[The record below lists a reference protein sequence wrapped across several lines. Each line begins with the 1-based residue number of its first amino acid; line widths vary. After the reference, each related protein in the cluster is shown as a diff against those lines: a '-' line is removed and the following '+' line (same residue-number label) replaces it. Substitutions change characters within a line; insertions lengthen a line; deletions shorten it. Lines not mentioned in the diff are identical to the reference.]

1 MATKLLPAAKIGVKK
16 KTISADSL
24 RPNYLKKEEK
34 PPEASEKSSTR
45 EILVGIRDFI
55 TAKFKRGISSFTMK
69 RREKQKER
77 IEAREKKIENEKGK
91 LKLRNLIKPPKFV
104 GNIFSSIT
112 NFLLFVAGGILF
124 NILGLEKSL
133 MAIEKT
139 LEIIGKGVQIFANI
153 VGMFTNFID
162 SAVRGYDEFLQNI
175 EDVTGFDKTKIEKFM
190 NDFKYVINGA
200 IIAAIFALRSLP
212 SLMRRKCLPN
222 NFRNNRGPN
231 INSNRRNNRINNRR
245 TTSGGQQLN
254 RGPFSRVR
262 ESLRNIRNR
271 IPFLNSN
278 VSKGSNA
285 FTRTLSKLNPANFN
299 VSTGSNAFTRNL
311 SKLNPFNNKITKGTG
326 AVPKVAGGGQGKGL
340 VGFLKNIKLPVPRWL
355 TGWKGNALIN
365 SIFAYF
371 EFKGRKS
378 AGQSDLKATSGTT
391 ASTAGGFAGFFA
403 GSKIGAG
410 IGAAI
415 GAPFAGV
422 GAGPGALIGG
432 ILGGIAGSMGGS
444 WLGGS
449 ASDAIVDQIE
459 KPKDEVIEKPK
470 AEVGDKSKKD
480 IASLMD
486 YADYELELTEIT
498 NNIIQPIQV

>member
-16 KTISADSL
+16 KIISADSL

-77 IEAREKKIENEKGK
+77 IEAREKKIENEEGK

-112 NFLLFVAGGILF
+112 NFLLFIAGGILF

-200 IIAAIFALRSLP
+200 IVASIFALRALP

-245 TTSGGQQLN
+245 TTSVRGSRGQQLN
-254 RGPFSRVR
+254 PGPLSGIR

-278 VSKGSNA
+278 VSKGTNLLNTNPNTFNQIGKESGKSGNF
-285 FTRTLSKLNPANFN
+285 FTNLFKKGNVTTGTSGKPGFKIPKIPKIPGLGMLGKFLGPLFFAIDFGGRKGEGQTNVQAGAGAGAAQAGFWSGSAVAAKLLSPL
-299 VSTGSNAFTRNL
+299 
-311 SKLNPFNNKITKGTG
+311 
-326 AVPKVAGGGQGKGL
+326 L
-340 VGFLKNIKLPVPRWL
+340 VTPVPGARVL
-355 TGWKGNALIN
+355 YGV
-365 SIFAYF
+365 SVF
-371 EFKGRKS
+371 
-378 AGQSDLKATSGTT
+378 
-391 ASTAGGFAGFFA
+391 
-403 GSKIGAG
+403 GAG
-410 IGAAI
+410 ILGAMGLTSVTDTI
-415 GAPFAGV
+415 TGANKV
-422 GAGPGALIGG
+422 GINKG
-432 ILGGIAGSMGGS
+432 
-444 WLGGS
+444 
-449 ASDAIVDQIE
+449 E
-459 KPKDEVIEKPK
+459 PK
-470 AEVGDKSKKD
+470 AEVGDKFKKD

>member
-1 MATKLLPAAKIGVKK
+1 
-16 KTISADSL
+16 
-24 RPNYLKKEEK
+24 
-34 PPEASEKSSTR
+34 
-45 EILVGIRDFI
+45 
-55 TAKFKRGISSFTMK
+55 
-69 RREKQKER
+69 
-77 IEAREKKIENEKGK
+77 
-91 LKLRNLIKPPKFV
+91 
-104 GNIFSSIT
+104 
-112 NFLLFVAGGILF
+112 
-124 NILGLEKSL
+124 
-133 MAIEKT
+133 
-139 LEIIGKGVQIFANI
+139 
-153 VGMFTNFID
+153 
-162 SAVRGYDEFLQNI
+162 
-175 EDVTGFDKTKIEKFM
+175 
-190 NDFKYVINGA
+190 
-200 IIAAIFALRSLP
+200 ALRSLP
-212 SLMRRKCLPN
+212 GLIRRKCLPN

-231 INSNRRNNRINNRR
+231 INSNRRNNKINNRR

-254 RGPFSRVR
+254 RGPLSGMR

-271 IPFLNSN
+271 IPFLNN
-278 VSKGSNA
+278 VSEGSNA

-299 VSTGSNAFTRNL
+299 VSKGSNAFTRNL
-311 SKLNPFNNKITKGTG
+311 SKLNPFNKKITTGTG

-340 VGFLKNIKLPVPRWL
+340 VGFLKNVKLPVPRWL
-355 TGWKGNALIN
+355 TGVKGNALIN

-378 AGQSDLKATSGTT
+378 AGESDLKATSGTT

-410 IGAAI
+410 VGAAI

-459 KPKDEVIEKPK
+459 KPK

-486 YADYELELTEIT
+486 YADYEVELTQIT

>member
-16 KTISADSL
+16 KTISADSI

-34 PPEASEKSSTR
+34 PLEASERSSTR
-45 EILVGIRDFI
+45 EIVLSIRDFI
-55 TAKFKRGISSFTMK
+55 TAKFKRGVSSFTMK

-77 IEAREKKIENEKGK
+77 IEAREKKIENKEGK
-91 LKLRNLIKPPKFV
+91 LKLGNLIKPPKFV

-112 NFLLFVAGGILF
+112 NFLLVVAGGILF

-133 MAIEKT
+133 TAIEKT

-162 SAVRGYDEFLQNI
+162 SAVRGYDEFLQKI

-190 NDFKYVINGA
+190 EDFKYVINGA
-200 IIAAIFALRSLP
+200 IVASIFALRALP

-222 NFRNNRGPN
+222 NLRNNRGPN
-231 INSNRRNNRINNRR
+231 INSNRRNNNINNRR

-254 RGPFSRVR
+254 RGPLSRVR

-285 FTRTLSKLNPANFN
+285 FTRNLSKLNPFNSN
-299 VSTGSNAFTRNL
+299 VSTGSTAFNRNL
-311 SKLNPFNNKITKGTG
+311 SKLNPFNKKITTGTG
-326 AVPKVAGGGQGKGL
+326 GSQGKGL
-340 VGFLKNIKLPVPRWL
+340 TGFLKNVKLPVPKWL
-355 TGWKGNALIN
+355 TGMKGNALIN

-371 EFKGRKS
+371 EFKGRKADGES
-378 AGQSDLKATSGTT
+378 NLKAISGTT
-391 ASTAGGFAGFFA
+391 SSTLGGFAGFFA

-444 WLGGS
+444 WLGGA
-449 ASDAIVDQIE
+449 ASDAIVDQ
-459 KPKDEVIEKPK
+459 IEKPK

-498 NNIIQPIQV
+498 NNIIQPINV

>member
-1 MATKLLPAAKIGVKK
+1 MAPKLLPAAKIGIKK
-16 KTISADSL
+16 KTISADSI
-24 RPNYLKKEEK
+24 RPNSPKEEK
-34 PPEASEKSSTR
+34 PLAIGASEKSSNR
-45 EILVGIRDFI
+45 EILLSIKDFI

-77 IEAREKKIENEKGK
+77 IEAREKKIENKEGK
-91 LKLRNLIKPPKFV
+91 LKLGNLIKPPKFV

-133 MAIEKT
+133 IAIEKS
-139 LEIIGKGVQIFANI
+139 LEIIGKGVEIFASI
-153 VGMFTNFID
+153 VGGFTNFID
-162 SAVRGYDEFLQNI
+162 SAVKGYDDFLQKI
-175 EDVTGFDKTKIEKFM
+175 EDVTGFDKTKVEKFM
-190 NDFKYVINGA
+190 EDFKYVINGA
-200 IIAAIFALRSLP
+200 IVAAILTVRALPGLF
-212 SLMRRKCLPN
+212 RKCLPN
-222 NFRNNRGPN
+222 NRRNPRNNRN
-231 INSNRRNNRINNRR
+231 NRNNRVNNRR

-254 RGPFSRVR
+254 RGPLSKVR
-262 ESLRNIRNR
+262 ESLR
-271 IPFLNSN
+271 
-278 VSKGSNA
+278 
-285 FTRTLSKLNPANFN
+285 
-299 VSTGSNAFTRNL
+299 
-311 SKLNPFNNKITKGTG
+311 KLNPFNKKITTGTG
-326 AVPKVAGGGQGKGL
+326 GSQGKGL
-340 VGFLKNIKLPVPRWL
+340 TGFLKNVKLPVPRWL
-355 TGWKGNALIN
+355 TGVKGNALIN

-415 GAPFAGV
+415 GAPFAGI

-449 ASDAIVDQIE
+449 ASDAIVDQ
-459 KPKDEVIEKPK
+459 IEKPK

>member
-16 KTISADSL
+16 KTISADSI

-34 PPEASEKSSTR
+34 PPEASEKSSNR
-45 EILVGIRDFI
+45 EILLGIRDFI
-55 TAKFKRGISSFTMK
+55 TAKFKRGVSSFTMK

-77 IEAREKKIENEKGK
+77 IEAREKKIEDKEGK
-91 LKLRNLIKPPKFV
+91 LKLGNLIKPPKFV

-133 MAIEKT
+133 TAIEKT
-139 LEIIGKGVQIFANI
+139 LEIIGKGVEIFANI

-162 SAVRGYDEFLQNI
+162 SAVKGYDEFLQKI

-190 NDFKYVINGA
+190 EDFKYVINGA
-200 IIAAIFALRSLP
+200 IIAGIFALRALP

-222 NFRNNRGPN
+222 NLRNKGPN

-311 SKLNPFNNKITKGTG
+311 SKLNPLNKKVTTGT
-326 AVPKVAGGGQGKGL
+326 GGGQGKGL

-459 KPKDEVIEKPK
+459 KPK